1 MAMPLSSYTDEESTI
16 GSSQSSSMESTSSTS
31 LNSTANVPQSS
42 ILLLGA
48 SSRTGLECIHQLS
61 QHPSKPLIHA
71 FCEEDTPDITGNDAS
86 ACHSII
92 EGSIRHAIDIEEAL
106 KYTSANWVVICANS
120 NDDYNLIRPKD
131 HSTVAA
137 KNVVHVLEQERFQA
151 VRVLVVSRIEA
162 ATEEAN
168 IRVSLRDKFRLMKGR
183 QLLHD
188 LAGQEKNMR
197 PIWDRTT
204 VVRTTRLTD
213 SVTNSGRRLVEFT
226 DREVV
231 LPCHTT
237 ERADLASCIVDEICA
252 RPIPIGNR
260 VLNVTSA
267 RV

>member
-1 MAMPLSSYTDEESTI
+1 
-16 GSSQSSSMESTSSTS
+16 
-31 LNSTANVPQSS
+31 
-42 ILLLGA
+42 
-48 SSRTGLECIHQLS
+48 LECIRQLS

-71 FCEEDTPDITGNDAS
+71 FCEEDTPEITGKDAS

-106 KYTSANWVVICANS
+106 NYTGANWVVLCANS
-120 NDDYNLIRPKD
+120 TDDYSLIRPKD
-131 HSTVAA
+131 HNTVAA
-137 KNVVHVLEQERFQA
+137 KNVVHVLEHKRFQA
-151 VRVLVVSRIEA
+151 VRALVVSRIEA
-162 ATEEAN
+162 APEESN
-168 IRVSLRDKFRLMKGR
+168 IRLSLRDKFRLTKGR

-213 SVTNSGRRLVEFT
+213 TVTNSGRRLVELA
-226 DREVV
+226 DHELV
-231 LPCHTT
+231 LPRDTT

-252 RPIPIGNR
+252 RPIPTGNR